1 MNASVKSIQTDS
13 RTVFMYWLEFLKPY
27 HKLANKEVEAL
38 SILLY
43 YRWELS
49 KEVTNMALVDK
60 LLFSSEIR
68 LKVREDL
75 GGMKS
80 GVFNNL
86 LTTLRRKGVLSKD
99 NKIIPAL
106 IPNIK
111 PDSTGFKLIFDGFS
125 NILFTIMIFG

>member
-49 KEVTNMALVDK
+49 KEVSNMALVDK

-106 IPNIK
+106 IPNIN
-111 PDSTGFKLIFDGFS
+111 PDSTGFKLIFDFEI
-125 NILFTIMIFG
+125 NDKK

>member
-1 MNASVKSIQTDS
+1 MSASVKSIQTDS

-49 KEVTNMALVDK
+49 KEVNNIALVDK

-86 LTTLRRKGVLSKD
+86 LTTLRKKGVLSKD

-106 IPNIK
+106 IPNIT
-111 PDSTGFKLIFDGFS
+111 PESVGFKLIFDFEI
-125 NILFTIMIFG
+125 NDK

>member
-49 KEVTNMALVDK
+49 KEVSNMALVDK

-111 PDSTGFKLIFDGFS
+111 PDSTGFKLIFDFEI
-125 NILFTIMIFG
+125 NDKK

>member
-1 MNASVKSIQTDS
+1 
-13 RTVFMYWLEFLKPY
+13 MYWLEFLKPY

-111 PDSTGFKLIFDGFS
+111 PDSTGFKLIFDFEI
-125 NILFTIMIFG
+125 NDKK

>member
-1 MNASVKSIQTDS
+1 MSHASVKSIQTDS

-49 KEVTNMALVDK
+49 KEVSNVALVDK
-60 LLFSSEIR
+60 LLFSSEVR

-86 LTTLRRKGVLSKD
+86 LTTLRKKGVLSKD

-106 IPNIK
+106 IPNIR
-111 PDSTGFKLIFDGFS
+111 PDSTGFKLIFDFEI
-125 NILFTIMIFG
+125 NDKK

>member
-49 KEVTNMALVDK
+49 KE
-60 LLFSSEIR
+60 
-68 LKVREDL
+68 
-75 GGMKS
+75 
-80 GVFNNL
+80 
-86 LTTLRRKGVLSKD
+86 D
-99 NKIIPAL
+99 NTSINP
-106 IPNIK
+106 
-111 PDSTGFKLIFDGFS
+111 
-125 NILFTIMIFG
+125 

>member
-49 KEVTNMALVDK
+49 KEVSNMALVDK

-86 LTTLRRKGVLSKD
+86 LTTLRRKGVLSKE

-111 PDSTGFKLIFDGFS
+111 PDSTGFKLIFDFEI
-125 NILFTIMIFG
+125 NDKK

>member
-1 MNASVKSIQTDS
+1 MSHASVKSIRTDS

-49 KEVTNMALVDK
+49 KEVNNIALVDK
-60 LLFSSEIR
+60 LLFSSEVR

-86 LTTLRRKGVLSKD
+86 LTTLRKKGVLSKD

-111 PDSTGFKLIFDGFS
+111 PDSTGFKLIFDFEI
-125 NILFTIMIFG
+125 NDKKQ

>member
-1 MNASVKSIQTDS
+1 MSHASVKSIQTDS

-49 KEVTNMALVDK
+49 KEVSNIALVDK
-60 LLFSSEIR
+60 LLFSSEVR

-86 LTTLRRKGVLSKD
+86 LTTLRKKGVLSKD

-106 IPNIK
+106 IPNIR
-111 PDSTGFKLIFDGFS
+111 PESTGFKLIFDFEI
-125 NILFTIMIFG
+125 NDKK

>member
-49 KEVTNMALVDK
+49 KEVSNMALVDK

-106 IPNIK
+106 IPNIN
-111 PDSTGFKLIFDGFS
+111 PNSTGFKLIFDFEI
-125 NILFTIMIFG
+125 NDKK

>member
-1 MNASVKSIQTDS
+1 MSYASVKSIQTDS

-49 KEVTNMALVDK
+49 KEVNNMDLVDK

-86 LTTLRRKGVLSKD
+86 LTTLRRKKVLSKE
-99 NKIIPAL
+99 NKIMPAL
-106 IPNIK
+106 IPNMSPK
-111 PDSTGFKLIFDGFS
+111 STGFKLIFDFEI
-125 NILFTIMIFG
+125 NDKK

>member
-1 MNASVKSIQTDS
+1 MSHASVKSIQTDS

-49 KEVTNMALVDK
+49 KEVNNIELVDK
-60 LLFSSEIR
+60 LLFSSEVR

-86 LTTLRRKGVLSKD
+86 LTTLRKKGVLSKD

-106 IPNIK
+106 IPNIR
-111 PDSTGFKLIFDGFS
+111 PDSTGFKLIFDFEI
-125 NILFTIMIFG
+125 NDKK

>member
-1 MNASVKSIQTDS
+1 MSASVKSIQTDS

-49 KEVTNMALVDK
+49 KEVNNIALVDK

-86 LTTLRRKGVLSKD
+86 LTTLRKKGVLSKE

-106 IPNIK
+106 IPNIT
-111 PDSTGFKLIFDGFS
+111 PESTGFKLIFDFEI
-125 NILFTIMIFG
+125 NDK

>member
-86 LTTLRRKGVLSKD
+86 LTTLRRKGVLSKE

-111 PDSTGFKLIFDGFS
+111 PDSTGFKLIFDFEI
-125 NILFTIMIFG
+125 NDKK

>member
-1 MNASVKSIQTDS
+1 MSASVKSIQTDS

-49 KEVTNMALVDK
+49 KEVNNIALVDK

-86 LTTLRRKGVLSKD
+86 LTTLRKKGVLSKD

-106 IPNIK
+106 IPNIR
-111 PDSTGFKLIFDGFS
+111 PDSTGFKLIFDFEI
-125 NILFTIMIFG
+125 NDKK

>member
-1 MNASVKSIQTDS
+1 MSHASVKSIQTDS

-49 KEVTNMALVDK
+49 KEVSNIALVDK
-60 LLFSSEIR
+60 LLFSSEVR

-86 LTTLRRKGVLSKD
+86 LTTLRKKGVLSKD

-106 IPNIK
+106 IPNIR
-111 PDSTGFKLIFDGFS
+111 PDSTGFKLIFDFEI
-125 NILFTIMIFG
+125 NDKK

>member
-111 PDSTGFKLIFDGFS
+111 PDSTGFKLIFDFEI
-125 NILFTIMIFG
+125 NDKK

>member
-1 MNASVKSIQTDS
+1 MSHASVKSIQTDS

-49 KEVTNMALVDK
+49 KEVNNIALVDK

-86 LTTLRRKGVLSKD
+86 LTTLRKKGVLSKD

-106 IPNIK
+106 IPNIR
-111 PDSTGFKLIFDGFS
+111 PDSTGFKLIFDFEI
-125 NILFTIMIFG
+125 NDKK

>member
-1 MNASVKSIQTDS
+1 MSHASVKSIQTDS

-49 KEVTNMALVDK
+49 KEVSNVALVDK
-60 LLFSSEIR
+60 LLFSSEVR

-86 LTTLRRKGVLSKD
+86 LTTLRKKGVLSKD

-106 IPNIK
+106 IPNIR
-111 PDSTGFKLIFDGFS
+111 PESTGFKLIFDFEI
-125 NILFTIMIFG
+125 NDKK